1 MSDQVQEKL
10 KWLQLEL
17 ERARRAMRKALRA
30 LEEMPKGGEYN
41 VKAGK
46 ARAILTT
53 ALERP
58 YSIHHH
64 KARLAGIKDD
74 KPP

>member
-1 MSDQVQEKL
+1 MSDQVQEEL

-30 LEEMPKGGEYN
+30 LEELPKGGEYN
-41 VKAGK
+41 VPAGK

-58 YSIHHH
+58 YSIHNH
-64 KARLAGIKDD
+64 KARLTGIKDSE
-74 KPP
+74 PP